1 MPGIVRKGTDSH
13 VGHASPTPNPF
24 HSTSYAQGSPNVFV
38 NSASAVRIGDATS
51 CGDPAVVGSGN
62 VIVNNIGV
70 HRLGDGTGGHGSW
83 VPNAAGSASGNVIAN
98 SGSSI
103 LLLEQVADSVDAVKT
118 AYDVPTL
125 NISSTHATGILNGR
139 TFDGDLG
146 IDVDTNEGLE
156 YGDGGL
162 GGKSPVTQQTGSVDT
177 PAANVKFDGNLFPEA
192 KGSIYLN
199 FLSHTDSRIDPR
211 LKTILEEVS
220 KEWGSPLT
228 ITSAFR
234 APEYNKKVGGAK
246 KSTHTEGIA
255 TDIRFSNSSVEDR
268 SRFLKILKDKG
279 IKGVGCY
286 FPSKDGG
293 EFFHV
298 DIGGERH
305 WGPNG
310 SRTSQYGWALDVLT

>member
-1 MPGIVRKGTDSH
+1 MPAVTRIGDADVAHCSGMVRAAGSGNVFANGIPVSRQGDVNTIHLLPGDPCPPHSAPITSGSSTVKVNTKGCGR
-13 VGHASPTPNPF
+13 VGDALTGC
-24 HSTSYAQGSPNVFV
+24 TSVAAGSPNVFV
-38 NSASAVRIGDATS
+38 NDAEAV
-51 CGDPAVVGSGN
+51 
-62 VIVNNIGV
+62 
-70 HRLGDGTGGHGSW
+70 
-83 VPNAAGSASGNVIAN
+83 
-98 SGSSI
+98 

-125 NISSTHATGILNGR
+125 TISSTHATGILKGR
-139 TFDGDLG
+139 TFDGNLG

-162 GGKSPVTQQTGSVDT
+162 GGKSPVTQQTGSIDT
-177 PAANVKFDGNLFPEA
+177 PPANVKFDGNLFPEA
-192 KGSIYLN
+192 KDSIYLN

-220 KEWGSPLT
+220 KEWGSSLT

-234 APEYNKKVGGAK
+234 APEYNATVGGAK

-268 SRFLKILKDKG
+268 ARFLQILKDKG

-298 DIGGERH
+298 DIGAERH

-310 SRTSQYGWALDVLT
+310 SRTSQYGWALDVLA